1 MHTVLPAVSV
11 VVLAVGMNTLFLG
24 CFCDRTM
31 QRWFCDSECMRIV
44 IHCRLQEYNNTD
56 QFRDRTPT
64 SIVYLADEE
73 DVDAA
78 FVGFASGP
86 QPLVQV
92 LPGLSSGNSDCTA
105 ETCAVL
111 SIQRMF
117 VSEQVSLM
125 KGFSLDI
132 EGSDD
137 AASLLLVTG
146 RQVAEPS
153 TAPSAAAAAGGAATL
168 SEAELQFSIYSY
180 VRSDP
185 ANRMQVRLCAAVPV

>member
-1 MHTVLPAVSV
+1 M
-11 VVLAVGMNTLFLG
+11 
-24 CFCDRTM
+24 CIRDR
-31 QRWFCDSECMRIV
+31 
-44 IHCRLQEYNNTD
+44 
-56 QFRDRTPT
+56 FRDRTPT

-153 TAPSAAAAAGGAATL
+153 TAPSAAAAAGGGCD
-168 SEAELQFSIYSY
+168 II
-180 VRSDP
+180 RSG
-185 ANRMQVRLCAAVPV
+185 AAVLHLFLCSVGPRESNAGAALCCCARVGNLPWITIS